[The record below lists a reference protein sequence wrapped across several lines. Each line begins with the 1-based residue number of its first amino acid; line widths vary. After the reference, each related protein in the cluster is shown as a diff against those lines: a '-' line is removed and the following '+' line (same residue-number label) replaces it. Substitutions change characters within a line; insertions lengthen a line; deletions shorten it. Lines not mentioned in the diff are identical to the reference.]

1 MMSSAAR
8 PCITLITDFGLRDPY
23 AGIMKG
29 VILNIVPSAVIV
41 DVTHEI
47 DPCDL
52 LHAAFV
58 LKSTYAFFPRGTIH
72 IVVVDPGVGSDR
84 RPILVVTNDYF
95 FVAPDNGLL
104 FPALSE
110 LRDVRAFHVTN
121 SRFFLHPLSHTF
133 HGRDVF
139 APVAAWLCR
148 EVHPEEFGDEFSSIV
163 ELKLPT
169 ARKVN
174 DRCWRGEVL
183 RIDRFGNL
191 ITSLPLELLD
201 TQGGMPPAFRI
212 LIEGREISRFCLSY
226 TEVPV
231 GDLAAIA
238 GSAGFLEIVSRQA
251 SAADVLSVRQHD
263 ELILEFV

>member
-1 MMSSAAR
+1 MSSAVR
-8 PCITLITDFGLRDPY
+8 PCITLITDFGLRDPFV
-23 AGIMKG
+23 GIMKG

-47 DPCDL
+47 DTFDL
-52 LHAAFV
+52 MHAAFV

-72 IVVVDPGVGSDR
+72 LVVVDPGVGSDR
-84 RPILVVTNDYF
+84 RPILVESNDYL

-104 FPALSE
+104 SPALSE
-110 LRDVRAFHVTN
+110 LRNIRAFHLTN

-148 EVHPEEFGDEFSSIV
+148 GVNPDEFGDELTSVV
-163 ELKLPT
+163 ELKLPA
-169 ARKVN
+169 ARKLN

-191 ITSLPLELLD
+191 ITSFPLELLD
-201 TQGGMPPAFRI
+201 TQGGMPPPFRI
-212 LIEGREISRFCLSY
+212 IIEGREISRFCLSY
-226 TEVPV
+226 AEVPV
-231 GDLAAIA
+231 GDLAVIP

-251 SAADVLSVRQHD
+251 SAADALLVRQHG
-263 ELILEFV
+263 EFILELV